1 MKNEC
6 DETPIIFDT
15 EIKVTCITWNYYGSI
30 LAVSGIAENESAN
43 KNRVKFYNQQ
53 GDLIQV
59 LKVQGKCITSC
70 SWEKDGLRIAM
81 SVDSYIFF
89 AIIKPDYKWGY
100 FESTIVFTTNNNSPA
115 EESFGG
121 VTNKVVFWNI
131 NSNTKHVKVVK
142 NLLKIAAFGNY
153 CVLAYKFQ
161 PDNSDVEK
169 QDQKSTL
176 ILCNS
181 IGTPIDTIN
190 IEHTVNH
197 LAITNH
203 RVIAASKQNVS
214 IWKFNI
220 PTSQSSV
227 TRNLSANR
235 KLITNISIDENQE
248 NDLYSVFM
256 SRNDPISC
264 ICIQEKNLIIAQ
276 ESGCFQ
282 QLILP
287 NSSIVQR
294 FNIRDLVLFNL
305 IPARIQLNNDYSKL
319 AIIDTLGSLFIYD
332 FELIDSSDSSKKK
345 LLDFER
351 KDVWDIKWANDNN
364 NVLAFCEKTK
374 LIAVDAQ
381 TLELEDP
388 IQTNNYIYQLDDLS
402 IKTISLDELIRDE
415 SLNEKSSPT
424 ILNILDYIDEFDTKV
439 LRNAKKILE
448 KVNL

>member
-1 MKNEC
+1 M
-6 DETPIIFDT
+6 
-15 EIKVTCITWNYYGSI
+15 
-30 LAVSGIAENESAN
+30 GI
-43 KNRVKFYNQQ
+43 
-53 GDLIQV
+53 
-59 LKVQGKCITSC
+59 
-70 SWEKDGLRIAM
+70 
-81 SVDSYIFF
+81 
-89 AIIKPDYKWGY
+89 
-100 FESTIVFTTNNNSPA
+100 
-115 EESFGG
+115 
-121 VTNKVVFWNI
+121 
-131 NSNTKHVKVVK
+131 
-142 NLLKIAAFGNY
+142 
-153 CVLAYKFQ
+153 
-161 PDNSDVEK
+161 DN
-169 QDQKSTL
+169 
-176 ILCNS
+176 
-181 IGTPIDTIN
+181 
-190 IEHTVNH
+190 
-197 LAITNH
+197 
-203 RVIAASKQNVS
+203 
-214 IWKFNI
+214 
-220 PTSQSSV
+220 
-227 TRNLSANR
+227 
-235 KLITNISIDENQE
+235 ENQE

-388 IQTNNYIYQLDDLS
+388 IQTNNYIYQFDDLS

-415 SLNEKSSPT
+415 SLNEESSPT

-448 KVNL
+448 KVNLSNCFPLND